1 MDFSLQIWKG
11 ETDPAIVD
19 AGIEHFADAGA
30 ENVQDAGTFQEMK
43 TGAVPDEEV
52 QLPGQYDIRDYM
64 DQNENQRY
72 ARYNCSKY
80 CRLHSAG
87 NADGWRRQCRFS
99 TKPVQSQTQNRPQ
112 NPLQSSQNPVRDRQ
126 AMVQGA
132 LSNIQREQTG

>member
-1 MDFSLQIWKG
+1 MRWPDAGFGLQFADLEG

-19 AGIEHFADAGA
+19 AGIEHFADAGT

-64 DQNENQRY
+64 DQNENQQY
-72 ARYNCSKY
+72 ADTTAVNTAG
-80 CRLHSAG
+80 LHSAG

-99 TKPVQSQTQNRPQ
+99 TEAGTES
-112 NPLQSSQNPVRDRQ
+112 NPESTSESAAEFAEPGSGSPGNGAGSSF
-126 AMVQGA
+126 
-132 LSNIQREQTG
+132 